1 MAKRC
6 WVGGAG
12 RLAVVPRAPRQ
23 VASRTQHRSNWSRST
38 VLAPF
43 GHMIRAF
50 PACPPCAGDSTRREA
65 GPYSAQFRRSLSQD
79 INVIYVA
86 VGLVRLGQLP
96 RCTVSP
102 SDHTHQRRFS
112 GSALAVVLSVC
123 VWPTLE
129 TSPSTLLHASF
140 NSFTVQLVVLCVAAL
155 CKLLGLQHFSARVAP
170 ITHLPSLCSHC
181 LRTAFS

>member
-1 MAKRC
+1 MKFAWGEGSWQQCLEHRGFVRSRPSDAALVAKRC
-6 WVGGAG
+6 WVSGAG

-23 VASRTQHRSNWSRST
+23 VAFRTQHRSNWSRST

-43 GHMIRAF
+43 GHTIRAF

-102 SDHTHQRRFS
+102 SDHTYQRRFS
-112 GSALAVVLSVC
+112 GSALAVVLSV
-123 VWPTLE
+123 
-129 TSPSTLLHASF
+129 
-140 NSFTVQLVVLCVAAL
+140 
-155 CKLLGLQHFSARVAP
+155 
-170 ITHLPSLCSHC
+170 
-181 LRTAFS
+181 LRMAGTWNFAFYFVTCEFL